1 MKTTITKQGRA
12 WEWSIDRNAEHLAGG
27 YCKTKADAENDSRL
41 VAKGIEK
48 GEARNAGRIA
58 EGDEVRIKPEWQDEG
73 DDGFVF
79 IAIESQ
85 LEGMN
90 YVRCRA
96 IRKATGEPG
105 IGIQEIKI
113 EHMDR

>member
-1 MKTTITKQGRA
+1 MKTTITKQGRV

-27 YCKTKADAENDSRL
+27 YCKTKADAENDSRI

-48 GEARNAGRIA
+48 DEARKAGRVA
-58 EGDEVRIKPEWQDEG
+58 EGDEVRIRPEWQDKG

-96 IRKATGEPG
+96 IHKDTGERC
-105 IGIQEIKI
+105 IGVQSIRI
-113 EHMDR
+113 EHMTR